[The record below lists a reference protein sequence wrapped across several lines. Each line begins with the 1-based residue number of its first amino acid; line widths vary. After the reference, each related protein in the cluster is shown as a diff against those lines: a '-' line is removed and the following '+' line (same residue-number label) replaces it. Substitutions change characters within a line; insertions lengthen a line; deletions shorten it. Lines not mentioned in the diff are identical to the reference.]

1 MVYDLS
7 QSVADLFVVDPNRH
21 FQIYMYFC
29 YAAMKHQCYKKTHGQ
44 VHCYSMP
51 QISEAFQSMSLI
63 AAASSTSRV
72 SLARRNWVQ
81 TIGQSRWLSWKMD
94 GKCMNMAQ
102 AWRRSAT
109 YLSQNFP
116 LNGDGRKH
124 VLSHFFLGHG
134 LFQARQVSNLLRALR
149 SGQTAVVLP
158 LLWLL
163 G

>member
-81 TIGQSRWLSWKMD
+81 TIGQSRWLSWNGWKMHEH
-94 GKCMNMAQ
+94 GPSLETFCN
-102 AWRRSAT
+102 
-109 YLSQNFP
+109 LSLPKFSTEWWWE
-116 LNGDGRKH
+116 DFEH
-124 VLSHFFLGHG
+124 VLSPFFFRPDKFQICYEHCAAVRQL
-134 LFQARQVSNLLRALR
+134 LFCR
-149 SGQTAVVLP
+149 SCGCLDND
-158 LLWLL
+158 
-163 G
+163 